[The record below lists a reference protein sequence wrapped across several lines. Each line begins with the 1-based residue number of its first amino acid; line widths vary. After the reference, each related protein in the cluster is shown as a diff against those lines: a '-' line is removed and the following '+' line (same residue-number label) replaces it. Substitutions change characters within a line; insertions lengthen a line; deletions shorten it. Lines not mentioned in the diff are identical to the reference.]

1 MITITVGSAP
11 QPTTLSVAVVTD
23 KPSYFNHN
31 IAYITATVTDGTNP
45 VSGAAAHMDLMTS
58 KGNLVSSDT
67 TTDANGIAR
76 FQYTVNSSRG
86 TGTYSAKVTASEAGY
101 TSGIGATTTF
111 TVTR

>member
-1 MITITVGSAP
+1 M
-11 QPTTLSVAVVTD
+11 TD

-76 FQYTVNSSRG
+76 FQYTVNSNRG
-86 TGTYSAKVTASEAGY
+86 TGTYSAKVTASKSGY
-101 TSGIGATTTF
+101 TSGIGSKTF

>member
-1 MITITVGSAP
+1 MDAITGANTKTG
-11 QPTTLSVAVVTD
+11 TLSVAVVTD
-23 KPSYFNHN
+23 KPSYVNRT
-31 IAYITATVTDGTNP
+31 IAYLTATVTDGTNP

-86 TGTYSAKVTASEAGY
+86 TGTYSAKVTASKAGF
-101 TSGIGATTTF
+101 TSNFGTKSFI
-111 TVTR
+111 VTR